1 MKKITLLII
10 LGTFLLT
17 ACGPRDQQSQ
27 LQRMERQRDAL
38 NEKIELLKA
47 ELAQGRSGE
56 PQVREQLM
64 YVAVSEVK
72 PEVFQHFIKV
82 QGTVESDN
90 NILIPSQTSG
100 IVKKIL
106 VDEGDRVTKGQLLA
120 ELDGAIYESNIAE
133 VENALDL
140 AITIFERRKRLWDK
154 NIGSEIEFLQAKN
167 NKENLEKRLETLQE
181 QYQLTKITSPIN
193 GNVDDILIKEGEMA
207 ATGGGTI
214 RIVQLS
220 RLKIAAALSENHIS
234 RVKKNDIVRVEIPVL
249 GLHFENSIGSVSQV
263 IDPDNR
269 TFEIEI
275 EVPREQKNIKPNML
289 AVVTITD
296 YTNPQAIVVPQN
308 IIQKTATEQFLF
320 IASGENGRWIARK
333 KVVQTGESND
343 NRAEI
348 TVGLEE
354 GDFIITFG
362 FQNLADGQTVTLYLL
377 NKVSTFFMNSSGAK
391 QIKKE
396 G

>member
-1 MKKITLLII
+1 MKKITLLLI
-10 LGTFLLT
+10 LGAFLLT
-17 ACGPRDQQSQ
+17 ACGPRDKQSQ

-38 NEKIELLKA
+38 NEKIEQLEA
-47 ELAQGRSGE
+47 EIAQSSGGQ
-56 PQVREQLM
+56 PQMSEKLM

-72 PEVFQHFIKV
+72 PDVFQHFIKV

-120 ELDGAIYESNIAE
+120 ELDGAIYESSIAE
-133 VENALDL
+133 MENALDL
-140 AITIFERRKRLWDK
+140 ANTIFERRKRLWDK

-167 NKENLEKRLETLQE
+167 NKENLEKRLETLNE

-193 GNVDDILIKEGEMA
+193 GTVDDIMIKEGEMA
-207 ATGGGTI
+207 AAGRGAI

-220 RLKIAAALSENHIS
+220 RLKIVAAISENHIS
-234 RVKKNDIVRVEIPVL
+234 RVKKNDIVSVEIPVL
-249 GLHFENSIGSVSQV
+249 GLNFKNSIGSVSQV

-269 TFEIEI
+269 TFDIEI

-308 IIQKTATEQFLF
+308 IIQKTGTENFLF
-320 IASGENGRWIARK
+320 SATKENGRWIASR
-333 KVVQTGESND
+333 KVVQTGENYND
-343 NRAEI
+343 RVEI
-348 TVGLEE
+348 LAGLNP
-354 GDFIITFG
+354 GDFVVISG
-362 FQNLADGQTVTLYLL
+362 FQNLADGQRVSVT
-377 NKVSTFFMNSSGAK
+377 N
-391 QIKKE
+391 QD
-396 G
+396 

>member
-17 ACGPRDQQSQ
+17 ACGPRDKQSE
-27 LQRMERQRDAL
+27 LQRMERQRNAL

-56 PQVREQLM
+56 PQLREQLM
-64 YVAVSEVK
+64 YVAASEVK

-90 NILIPSQTSG
+90 NILIPSQISG

-207 ATGGGTI
+207 AAGRGTI

-234 RVKKNDIVRVEIPVL
+234 RVKRNGIVRVDIPVL
-249 GLHFENSIGSVSQV
+249 GLHFENSIASVSQV

-308 IIQKTATEQFLF
+308 IIQKTGTEQFIF
-320 IASGENGRWIARK
+320 VASEENGQWIARK
-333 KVVQTGESND
+333 KILHAGQSYD
-343 NRAEI
+343 NRTEI
-348 TVGLEE
+348 TDGIKE
-354 GDFIITFG
+354 GEFIITFG
-362 FQNLADGQTVTLYLL
+362 FQNLADGQIVTV
-377 NKVSTFFMNSSGAK
+377 S
-391 QIKKE
+391 KE
-396 G
+396 EQ

>member
-10 LGTFLLT
+10 LGAFLLT
-17 ACGPRDQQSQ
+17 ACGPRDKQSQ

-38 NEKIELLKA
+38 NEKIEQLKA
-47 ELAQGRSGE
+47 ELDQNRSGE

-64 YVAVSEVK
+64 YVSVSEVK

-106 VDEGDRVTKGQLLA
+106 VDEGDRVTIGQLLA

-154 NIGSEIEFLQAKN
+154 NIGSEIEYLQAKN

-181 QYQLTKITSPIN
+181 QYQLTKVTSPIN

-207 ATGGGTI
+207 AAGQGAI
-214 RIVQLS
+214 RIVQLT
-220 RLKIAAALSENHIS
+220 RLKIVAALSENYIS
-234 RVKKNDIVRVEIPVL
+234 RIKKNDIVHVEIPVL

-269 TFEIEI
+269 TFEIEVGI
-275 EVPREQKNIKPNML
+275 PREQKNIKPNML
-289 AVVTITD
+289 VVVTITD
-296 YTNPQAIVVPQN
+296 YENLKAIVVPQN
-308 IIQKTATEQFLF
+308 IIQKTGTNQFLF
-320 IASGENGRWIARK
+320 VASNENGRWIARR
-333 KVVQTGESND
+333 KVVQSGESHD
-343 NRAEI
+343 NRTEI
-348 TVGLEE
+348 TLGLEE
-354 GDFIITFG
+354 GDFIITLG
-362 FQNLADGQTVTLYLL
+362 FQNLADGQTVT
-377 NKVSTFFMNSSGAK
+377 VT
-391 QIKKE
+391 E
-396 G
+396 EE

>member
-10 LGTFLLT
+10 LGAFLLT
-17 ACGPRDQQSQ
+17 ACGPRDKQSQ

-38 NEKIELLKA
+38 NEKIEQLKT

-56 PQVREQLM
+56 TQVREQFM

-106 VDEGDRVTKGQLLA
+106 VDEGNRVTKGQLLA

-207 ATGGGTI
+207 AAGRGAI
-214 RIVQLS
+214 RIVQLT
-220 RLKIAAALSENHIS
+220 RLKTVASISENYIS

-249 GLHFENSIGSVSQV
+249 GLHFDHSIVSVSQV

-308 IIQKTATEQFLF
+308 IIQKTGTNQFLF
-320 IASGENGRWIARK
+320 VASGENGRWIARK
-333 KVVQTGESND
+333 KVVQTGESHD
-343 NRAEI
+343 NTTEI

-362 FQNLADGQTVTLYLL
+362 FQNLADGQTVT
-377 NKVSTFFMNSSGAK
+377 VT
-391 QIKKE
+391 E
-396 G
+396 EE

>member
-1 MKKITLLII
+1 MKKITLLLI
-10 LGTFLLT
+10 LGVFLLT
-17 ACGPRDQQSQ
+17 ACGPRDKQSQ

-38 NEKIELLKA
+38 NEKIEQLEA
-47 ELAQGRSGE
+47 EIAQSSGGQ
-56 PQVREQLM
+56 PQMSEKLM
-64 YVAVSEVK
+64 YVAVK
-72 PEVFQHFIKV
+72 QTNPLVFQHFIKV

-120 ELDGAIYESNIAE
+120 ELDGAIYESSIAE
-133 VENALDL
+133 MENALDL
-140 AITIFERRKRLWDK
+140 ANTIFERRKRLWDK

-167 NKENLEKRLETLQE
+167 NKENLEKRLETLNE

-193 GNVDDILIKEGEMA
+193 GTVDDIMIKEGEMA
-207 ATGGGTI
+207 AAGRGAI

-220 RLKIAAALSENHIS
+220 RLKIVAALSENHIS
-234 RVKKNDIVRVEIPVL
+234 RIKKNDIVSVEIPVL
-249 GLHFENSIGSVSQV
+249 GLNFENSIGSVSQV

-269 TFEIEI
+269 TFDIEI

-308 IIQKTATEQFLF
+308 IIQKTGTENFLF
-320 IASGENGRWIARK
+320 SATKENGRWIASR
-333 KVVQTGESND
+333 KVVQTGESYND
-343 NRAEI
+343 RIEI
-348 TVGLEE
+348 LAGINP
-354 GDFIITFG
+354 GDFVVISG
-362 FQNLADGQTVTLYLL
+362 FQNLADGQRVSVT
-377 NKVSTFFMNSSGAK
+377 N
-391 QIKKE
+391 QD
-396 G
+396 

>member
-1 MKKITLLII
+1 MKKITLLLI
-10 LGTFLLT
+10 LGAFLLT
-17 ACGPRDQQSQ
+17 ACGPRDKQSQ

-38 NEKIELLKA
+38 NEKIEQLKA
-47 ELAQGRSGE
+47 ELAQSSSGQ
-56 PQVREQLM
+56 PQMSEKLM
-64 YVAVSEVK
+64 YVEVSEVK
-72 PEVFQHFIKV
+72 LDVFQHFIKV

-120 ELDGAIYESNIAE
+120 ELDGAIYESSIAE
-133 VENALDL
+133 MENALDL
-140 AITIFERRKRLWDK
+140 ANTIFERRKRLWDK

-167 NKENLEKRLETLQE
+167 NKENLEKRLETLNE

-193 GNVDDILIKEGEMA
+193 GTVDDIMIKEGEMA
-207 ATGGGTI
+207 AAGRGAI

-220 RLKIAAALSENHIS
+220 RLKIVAALSENHIS
-234 RVKKNDIVRVEIPVL
+234 RVKKNDIVSVEIPVL
-249 GLHFENSIGSVSQV
+249 GLNFKNSIGSVSQV

-269 TFEIEI
+269 TFDIEI

-308 IIQKTATEQFLF
+308 IIQKTGTENFLF
-320 IASGENGRWIARK
+320 SATKENGRWIASR
-333 KVVQTGESND
+333 KVVQTGENYND
-343 NRAEI
+343 RIEI
-348 TVGLEE
+348 LAGLNL
-354 GDFIITFG
+354 GDFVVISG
-362 FQNLADGQTVTLYLL
+362 FQNLADGQRVSVT
-377 NKVSTFFMNSSGAK
+377 N
-391 QIKKE
+391 QD
-396 G
+396 

>member
-1 MKKITLLII
+1 MKKITLLLI
-10 LGTFLLT
+10 LGAFLLT
-17 ACGPRDQQSQ
+17 ACGPRDKQSQ

-38 NEKIELLKA
+38 NEKIEQLEA
-47 ELAQGRSGE
+47 EIAQSSGGPAQTPE
-56 PQVREQLM
+56 KVT
-64 YVAVSEVK
+64 YVAVK
-72 PEVFQHFIKV
+72 QANPLVFQHFIKV

-120 ELDGAIYESNIAE
+120 ELDGAIYESSIAE
-133 VENALDL
+133 MENALDL
-140 AITIFERRKRLWDK
+140 ANTIFERRKRLWDK

-167 NKENLEKRLETLQE
+167 NKENLEKRLETLNE

-193 GNVDDILIKEGEMA
+193 GTVDDIMIKEGEMA
-207 ATGGGTI
+207 AAGRGAI

-220 RLKIAAALSENHIS
+220 RLKIVAALSENHIS
-234 RVKKNDIVRVEIPVL
+234 RIKKNDIVSVEIPVL
-249 GLHFENSIGSVSQV
+249 GLNFKNSIGSVSQV

-269 TFEIEI
+269 TFDIEI

-308 IIQKTATEQFLF
+308 IIQKTGTENFLF
-320 IASGENGRWIARK
+320 SASKENGRWIASR
-333 KVVQTGESND
+333 KVVQTGENYND
-343 NRAEI
+343 RVEI
-348 TVGLEE
+348 LAGLNP
-354 GDFIITFG
+354 GDFVVISG
-362 FQNLADGQTVTLYLL
+362 FQNLADGQRVSVT
-377 NKVSTFFMNSSGAK
+377 N
-391 QIKKE
+391 QD
-396 G
+396 